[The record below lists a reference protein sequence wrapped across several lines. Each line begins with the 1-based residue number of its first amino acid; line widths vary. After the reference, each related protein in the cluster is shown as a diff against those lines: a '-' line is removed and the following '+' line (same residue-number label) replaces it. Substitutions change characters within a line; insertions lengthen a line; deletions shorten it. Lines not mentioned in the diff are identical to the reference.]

1 MNEYT
6 LYLDESQDK
15 DKTCFTISGIIIK
28 SSDALTLTNAITNV
42 KKCIWDEVYIDT
54 NHPVLHCV
62 ELSTINS
69 NRNHLNWV
77 KKYIRNYPHY
87 FDFVNKTT
95 EDIKNIYDSIYIE
108 LSKILKQIDIT
119 VLGCIIDLNKYN
131 YIYGQT
137 IQTNHELFFDIA
149 MQEIIENY
157 THFLLQNKAIG
168 NIVYESRNGKN
179 DHTEKSSDFRMFDNF
194 CKIKICNKG
203 ITFASH
209 ESISKTIRYLHI
221 QGKNDDIAGL
231 QFSDFVAYN
240 IIQMKN
246 RQTKQFTEFMK
257 RISETLYNGAFDK
270 DDRDLRDYFG
280 LKRLPYDFQ
289 YIHALEDENTKIKK
303 SYENLKT
310 DRNNLSKKNT
320 FLGKDKEKLLEENQ
334 KLKEKIKLLEK
345 ELNGYKK
352 DY

>member
-6 LYLDESQDK
+6 LYLDESQNK
-15 DKTCFTISGIIIK
+15 ENTYFTISGIIIK
-28 SSDALTLTNAITNV
+28 SSDIFKLNNAIMNV
-42 KKCIWDEVYIDT
+42 KKCIWDEVYINT

-69 NRNHLNWV
+69 NRNRHDWI
-77 KKYIRNYPHY
+77 KKYIRNYSHY
-87 FDFVNKTT
+87 FDFVNKTK
-95 EDIKNIYDSIYIE
+95 EDIKNIYDSVYIE
-108 LSKILKQIDIT
+108 FSKIFKQIDIT
-119 VLGCIIDLNKYN
+119 VLGCLIDLSKYR
-131 YIYGQT
+131 YIYGET
-137 IQTNHELFFDIA
+137 IQTNHELFFEIT

-157 THFLLQNKAIG
+157 THFLLQNKGIG

-179 DHTEKSSDFRMFDNF
+179 DQTEKSSDFRMFDNF

-209 ESISKTIRYLHI
+209 ESISKTIRYFHI
-221 QGKNDDIAGL
+221 QSKNDDIAGL
-231 QFSDFVAYN
+231 QFADFAAYN
-240 IIQMKN
+240 IVQMKN
-246 RQTKQFTEFMK
+246 RKPKQYTEFMK
-257 RISETLYNGAFDK
+257 RISEKLYNGAFNK

-289 YIHALEDENTKIKK
+289 SIHTLEDENTKIKK

-310 DRNNLSKKNT
+310 DRNNLSKKNN

-334 KLKEKIKLLEK
+334 NLKEKIKLLEQ